1 MGHTLSDSIR
11 KDIHSSILTS
21 HGYSVETRKK
31 LILTPVISSG
41 DVANLYTLLL
51 VLTGVSNQDIL
62 G

>member
-41 DVANLYTLLL
+41 DIANLYALLL
-51 VLTGVSNQDIL
+51 VLY
-62 G
+62 